1 MGRACMSVT
10 LALTSP
16 RMLANMKRYRHY
28 RVYLSHGSYYSLS
41 AANVKQA
48 ICQARTTAR
57 EVFGFRKQTFLKV
70 ERIQR
75 LDRRAGRLEEVEL
88 KIPSS
93 K

>member
-1 MGRACMSVT
+1 MGRACRSVT
-10 LALTSP
+10 LASTSP

-28 RVYLSHGSYYSLS
+28 RVYLSHGSYYSLP

-57 EVFGFRKQTFLKV
+57 KALGFRKQTSLKV

-75 LDRRAGRLEEVEL
+75 LDRRAGRLEEHEL
-88 KIPSS
+88 KIPRTM
-93 K
+93 